1 MNLALVMP
9 DFGFGLVT
17 ASILALGAVAF
28 TMLYGVTRVINF
40 AFGDTMTVGAYVA
53 WILNVNTHMNVWVAA
68 VASMA
73 FMGVFGVVMGR
84 AVIAPFL
91 RRRAGQFAL
100 LIVTFAFGL
109 ILQNL
114 LQLFFGSSFQAFT
127 TQQPGTFHFIGMV
140 LTSQQL
146 WVFAIAVAAMAVI
159 HALLQYT
166 KIGVAMR
173 AMSDNV
179 PLART
184 CGIATARVTDLTW
197 LITGVLNGLAGF
209 VLALTTTAFGPAIGA
224 NFLLLVVAAAVLG
237 GVGRPYGAMLGAL
250 IVGLV
255 TELSVLVLPADDK
268 TAVALVVLFLVLLL
282 RPQGIVGAV
291 GRS

>member
-40 AFGDTMTVGAYVA
+40 AFGDMMTVGAYVT
-53 WILNVNTHMNVWVAA
+53 WLLNVNSHLNVWVAA
-68 VASMA
+68 VGSML
-73 FMGVFGVVMGR
+73 FMGVFGVAMGR
-84 AVIAPFL
+84 VLIAPFL
-91 RRRAGQFAL
+91 RRRAGLFAL

-109 ILQNL
+109 VLQNAV
-114 LQLFFGSSFQAFT
+114 QLFFGSSFQAFNT
-127 TQQPGTFHFIGMV
+127 GQPGTINVLGMV
-140 LTSQQL
+140 LTNQQL
-146 WVFAIAVAAMAVI
+146 WVFAIAVAAMAAL
-159 HALLQYT
+159 HAILQYT

-179 PLART
+179 ALART

-197 LITGVLNGLAGF
+197 LITGMLNGLAGF
-209 VLALTTTAFGPAIGA
+209 VLALTTTSFGPAIGA

-250 IVGLV
+250 VVGLV
-255 TELSVLVLPADDK
+255 TELSVLVLPAADK

-282 RPQGIVGAV
+282 RPQGIISAV

>member
-1 MNLALVMP
+1 MNLGLVMP

-17 ASILALGAVAF
+17 ASILTMGAVAF
-28 TMLYGVTRVINF
+28 TMLFGVTRVINF
-40 AFGDTMTVGAYVA
+40 AFGDMMTVGAYLSWLFNLYA
-53 WILNVNTHMNVWVAA
+53 HWNVWVAA
-68 VASMA
+68 VASMLL
-73 FMGVFGVVMGR
+73 MGVFSVGMGR
-84 AVIAPFL
+84 VVIAPFL
-91 RRRAGQFAL
+91 RRGAGTFAI

-109 ILQNL
+109 MLQNS
-114 LQLFFGSSFQAFT
+114 LQLFFGTNFQSFVTSSPQTVSFL
-127 TQQPGTFHFIGMV
+127 GMV
-140 LTSQQL
+140 LTNQQVA
-146 WVFAIAVAAMAVI
+146 VFIIALGSMLVL

-173 AMSDNV
+173 AMSDNL

-184 CGIATARVTDLTW
+184 CGINTALVTDLTW
-197 LITGVLNGLAGF
+197 LITGMLGGLAGF
-209 VLALTTTAFGPAIGA
+209 VLALTTTSFGTTIGE
-224 NFLLLVVAAAVLG
+224 NFLLLVVSAAVLG

-250 IVGLV
+250 VVGIV
-255 TELSVLVLPADDK
+255 TEMSVLILPAADK